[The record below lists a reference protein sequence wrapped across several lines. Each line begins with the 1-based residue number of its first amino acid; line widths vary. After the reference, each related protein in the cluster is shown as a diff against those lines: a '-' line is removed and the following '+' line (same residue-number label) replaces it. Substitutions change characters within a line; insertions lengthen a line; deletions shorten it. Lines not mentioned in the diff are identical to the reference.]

1 MWDLRTLKRLN
12 KERVEYLRAQR
23 QKKEEA
29 SYKELIVEVEETVS
43 LKNKERDYVYK
54 YVPVH
59 MQDKGAYDEG
69 YYYNYCYD
77 CSKKTE
83 HENEVCCVCNAHNPD

>member
-12 KERVEYLRAQR
+12 KERVEYLRAQK
-23 QKKEEA
+23 QKKEEPL
-29 SYKELIVEVEETVS
+29 YKDLIVEETVVS
-43 LKNKERDYVYK
+43 SGRKERDYVYK
-54 YVPVH
+54 YVPVE

-83 HENEVCCVCNAHNPD
+83 HEDESCCICNAHNPD

>member
-1 MWDLRTLKRLN
+1 MWDPKTLSKLN
-12 KERVEYLRAQR
+12 NERVEYLRAQKLR
-23 QKKEEA
+23 QEESVFKKLDSERNTMP
-29 SYKELIVEVEETVS
+29 KR
-43 LKNKERDYVYK
+43 ERDYVYK

-77 CSKKTE
+77 CGEKTE
-83 HENEVCCVCNAHNPD
+83 HEDESCCVCNAHNPDSF